1 MAVTTCMIELVQ
13 LAQAGD
19 RTAFDEL
26 VRMFHSRVFAVVMRR
41 LRNTAE
47 ADEVVQDVFL
57 RAFCKLAQLEDAHRF
72 GGWVSQIAVRL
83 SINRAVRRPAET
95 CMEAETIDGFEQSV
109 QTPLGQLLRH
119 EDAAQVR
126 AGLQQLSRL
135 DRDTLWAFYF
145 EGASLREMSEQFD
158 SPVGTIKRRLHTAR
172 GRLRDVI
179 SGMQTA

>member
-1 MAVTTCMIELVQ
+1 MATTTDMTELVQ
-13 LAQAGD
+13 QAQAGD
-19 RTAFDEL
+19 RSAFDQL
-26 VRMFHSRVFAVVMRR
+26 VRMFHSRVFAMVMRR

-47 ADEVVQDVFL
+47 ADEVVQEVFL
-57 RAFCKLAQLEDAHRF
+57 RAFCKLDQLAEAERF
-72 GGWVSQIAVRL
+72 AGWVSQIAVRL

-95 CMEAETIDGFEQSV
+95 CVETEIFDGVPQPA
-109 QTPLGQLLRH
+109 QTPLCDLLRH
-119 EDAAQVR
+119 EDAAEVH

-179 SGMQTA
+179 SGLQTA